1 MAVLSNF
8 YPPIVETYMPAFV
21 KTQSCR
27 VYFALSQY
35 MNKEDIKGIHVTVR
49 DQYMNLSALDPVK
62 YPSEMMLL
70 SGVLNEDSTIK
81 TDYKYYIE
89 INDNDIRNGF
99 TNNLYYKVQIR
110 FSTVESPDT
119 QAADGWLS
127 SNLSNFSEWST
138 VALIRSIPE
147 PIFSLTPVTEADK
160 IYDEENFDLIWSIVN
175 TQLRGKLEFSESTP
189 EALRSYKVILTNGDG
204 TKILSDSGEM
214 FKNISNNE
222 FVYTLKYGLSANSN
236 YKFIVEY
243 TTTNLYKETHEY
255 SFKVVADTSLNVD
268 VLMSGEKDPENGR
281 ICINVKKAE
290 IASAFTGTIVIR
302 RTSSNSNFTIWE
314 DVYKRVFNNANVIDF
329 SWNDYSIESG
339 VWYDYAVQGVSDDGK
354 RGIMTRFIEPSMV
367 IFEHMYLTG
376 ADKQLKIAFNPTV
389 SSFKRN
395 YIETKNDTIGSKYP
409 FIRRNGITE
418 YAQIPI
424 SGLIASDMD
433 EDNLFTSPE
442 EIYGENEQYYIDYNR
457 SYNIT
462 KATDIVYEKAFRD
475 KVEEFLYDGK
485 VKILRSPTE
494 GVFLVRLMDV
504 SFTPQQT
511 LGRRIWNFSATA
523 YEVAEYNEENLK
535 KYGFIIEETE

>member
-70 SGVLNEDSTIK
+70 SGVLNEDPTIK

-89 INDNDIRNGF
+89 INDSDIKNGF

-138 VALIRSIPE
+138 VTLIRSIPE
-147 PIFSLTPVTEADK
+147 PEFTFIPITNADNIYGDSFDFVWSLTDAQVEG
-160 IYDEENFDLIWSIVN
+160 ELIF
-175 TQLRGKLEFSESTP
+175 KEDTP
-189 EALRSYKVILTNGDG
+189 ETLRSYRVILTNESGI
-204 TKILSDSGEM
+204 KILSDSGEI
-214 FKNISNNE
+214 FKDITNRSFI
-222 FVYTLKYGLSANSN
+222 YTLKYGLTANTK

-243 TTTNLYKETHEY
+243 TTTNLYKATHEY
-255 SFKVVADTSLNVD
+255 NFKVEPISSITMD
-268 VLMSGEKDPENGR
+268 VLLSGRKDPENGC
-281 ICINVKKAE
+281 ICLNIKKADVE
-290 IASAFTGTIVIR
+290 TSFAGTIVIR
-302 RTSSNSNFTIWE
+302 RTSNKSNFTVWE
-314 DVYKRVFNNANVIDF
+314 DVYQKIFNGVNVIDF
-329 SWNDYSIESG
+329 EWRDFSIESG
-339 VWYDYAVQGVSDDGK
+339 VWYDYAVQVVDEQK
-354 RGIMTRFIEPSMV
+354 LRGPMTRFIEPSMV

-433 EDNLFTSPE
+433 EDNLFTSPQ
-442 EIYGENEQYYIDYNR
+442 EIYGENEQYYTDYNR

>member
-21 KTQSCR
+21 KTQPCR

-49 DQYMNLSALDPVK
+49 NQYTNSSALDPMV

-70 SGVLNEDSTIK
+70 SGVLNEDPTIK

-89 INDNDIRNGF
+89 INDSDIKNGF
-99 TNNLYYKVQIR
+99 ANDLYYRVQIR
-110 FSTVESPDT
+110 FSTVESPNT
-119 QAADGWLS
+119 QAADGWLN

-138 VALIRSIPE
+138 VTLIRSIPT
-147 PIFSLTPVTEADK
+147 PSFSFTPVKDRNDGRYDTEV
-160 IYDEENFDLIWSIVN
+160 FDFIWYTTDSQMN
-175 TQLRGKLEFSESTP
+175 GKLEFEEETP
-189 EALRSYKVILTNGDG
+189 EALRSYRVILTNESGSR
-204 TKILSDSGEM
+204 ILSDSGEI
-214 FKNISNNE
+214 FTTSNN
-222 FVYTLKYGLSANSN
+222 FTYNLKYSLTVNTR
-236 YKFIVEY
+236 YKFLVEY
-243 TTTNLYKETHEY
+243 TTTNLYKETYEY
-255 SFKVVADTSLNVD
+255 DFKVDAGAGLTID
-268 VLMSGEKDPENGR
+268 VLMSGRKDPENGR
-281 ICINVKKAE
+281 ITVNIKKAT
-290 IASAFTGTIVIR
+290 IDSPFTGAIVIKR
-302 RTSSNSNFTIWE
+302 SSNKSNFTIWE
-314 DVYKRVFNNANVIDF
+314 DMYQRNFDNVSVIDF
-329 SWNDYSIESG
+329 DWSDYSIESG
-339 VWYDYAVQGVSDDGK
+339 VWYDYAVQAVDEDK
-354 RGIMTRFIEPSMV
+354 ERGPITRFIEPSMI

-395 YIETKNDTIGSKYP
+395 YVETKSDTIGSKYP
-409 FIRRNGITE
+409 FIRRNGMTE

-433 EDNLFTSPE
+433 EDNLFTSPQ
-442 EIYGENEQYYIDYNR
+442 EIYGENEQYYTDYNR

>member
-21 KTQSCR
+21 SSQSCR

-35 MNKEDIKGIHVTVR
+35 INKEDVKGIHVTVR
-49 DQYMNLSALDPVK
+49 NQYTNLSALDPIK
-62 YPSEMMLL
+62 YPSEMILM
-70 SGVLNEDSTIK
+70 SGILQEDPEIK

-89 INDNDIRNGF
+89 INNSDIKNGF
-99 TNNLYYKVQIR
+99 TNDLCYKVQIR
-110 FSTVESPDT
+110 FSQVESPSS

-127 SNLSNFSEWST
+127 SNLSSFSEWST
-138 VALIRSIPE
+138 VTLIRGIPE
-147 PIFSLTPVTEADK
+147 PTFELNPVTAADK
-160 IYDEENFDLIWSIVN
+160 KYDEENFDLVWSVIN
-175 TQLRGKLEFSESTP
+175 TQLQGTLKFSEETS
-189 EALRSYKVILTNGDG
+189 EALRSYRVILTSADG
-204 TKILSDSGEM
+204 SKVLSDSGEL
-214 FKNISNNE
+214 FTNITNNT
-222 FVYTLKYGLSANSN
+222 FTYTLKYGLSANSN
-236 YKFIVEY
+236 YKFKVEY
-243 TTTNLYKETHEY
+243 TTTNLYKEMREY
-255 SFKVVADTSLNVD
+255 NFKVVADTGVTVD

-290 IASAFTGTIVIR
+290 IASTFTGTILIR
-302 RTSSNSNFTIWE
+302 RTSSNSNFTVWE
-314 DVYKRVFNNANVIDF
+314 DVYKRTFENANVIDF

-339 VWYDYAVQGVSDDGK
+339 VWYDYAVQGISSDGA

-367 IFEHMYLTG
+367 VFEHMYLTG
-376 ADKQLKIAFNPTV
+376 ADRQLKIAFNPTV

-409 FIRRNGITE
+409 FIRRNGVTE

-433 EDNLFTSPE
+433 EDNLFTSPQE
-442 EIYGENEQYYIDYNR
+442 LYGDNEQYYNDYNR
-457 SYNIT
+457 YYNIT
-462 KATDIVYEKAFRD
+462 KATDVVYEKAFRN

-504 SFTPQQT
+504 SFTPQQA

-535 KYGFIIEETE
+535 KYGFIVEENA

>member
-49 DQYMNLSALDPVK
+49 DQYMNLSALDPVQ

-70 SGVLNEDSTIK
+70 SGVLNEDPTIK

-89 INDNDIRNGF
+89 INDSDIKNGF
-99 TNNLYYKVQIR
+99 TNDLYYRVQIR
-110 FSTVESPDT
+110 FSTVESPNT
-119 QAADGWLS
+119 QAADGWLN

-138 VALIRSIPE
+138 VTLIRSIPT
-147 PIFSLTPVTEADK
+147 PIFSFTPVKDRNDGRYDTEVFDFIWYTTDSQMNGLLK
-160 IYDEENFDLIWSIVN
+160 FEED
-175 TQLRGKLEFSESTP
+175 TP
-189 EALRSYKVILTNGDG
+189 EALRSYRVILTNESGNR
-204 TKILSDSGEM
+204 ILSDSGEI
-214 FKNISNNE
+214 FTTNNN
-222 FVYTLKYGLSANSN
+222 FTYNLKYSLTVNTR
-236 YKFIVEY
+236 YKFLVEY
-243 TTTNLYKETHEY
+243 TTTNLYKETYEY
-255 SFKVVADTSLNVD
+255 DFKVDAGAGLTID
-268 VLMSGEKDPENGR
+268 VLMSGRKDPENG
-281 ICINVKKAE
+281 CITVNIKKAT
-290 IASAFTGTIVIR
+290 IDSVFTGAIVIKR
-302 RTSSNSNFTIWE
+302 SSNKSNFTIWE
-314 DVYKRVFNNANVIDF
+314 DMYQRNFDNASVIDF
-329 SWNDYSIESG
+329 EWSDYSIESG
-339 VWYDYAVQGVSDDGK
+339 IWYDYAVQAVDENK
-354 RGIMTRFIEPSMV
+354 ERGPITRFIEPSMV

-395 YIETKNDTIGSKYP
+395 YVETKSDTIGSKYP
-409 FIRRNGITE
+409 FIRRNGMTE

-433 EDNLFTSPE
+433 KDNLFTSPQ
-442 EIYGENEQYYIDYNR
+442 EIYGENEQYYTDYNR

-475 KVEEFLYDGK
+475 KVEEFLYNGK

-511 LGRRIWNFSATA
+511 LGRRLWNFSATA

>member
-21 KTQSCR
+21 KIQPCR

-35 MNKEDIKGIHVTVR
+35 INKEDIKGIHVTVR

-62 YPSEMMLL
+62 YPSEMILL
-70 SGVLNEDSTIK
+70 SGTLNEDPEIK

-89 INDNDIRNGF
+89 INDSDIKNGF
-99 TNNLYYKVQIR
+99 TNNSYYKVQIR
-110 FSTVESPDT
+110 FSTIESPGT

-127 SNLSNFSEWST
+127 SNLNNFSEWST
-138 VALIRSIPE
+138 VTLIRSIPE
-147 PIFSLTPVTEADK
+147 PEFTFTPITNADN
-160 IYDEENFDLIWSIVN
+160 IYGDSFDFVWSMTDAQVK
-175 TQLRGKLEFSESTP
+175 GKLKFKEDTP
-189 EALRSYKVILTNGDG
+189 ETLRSYRVILTNESGI
-204 TKILSDSGEM
+204 KILSDSGEI
-214 FKNISNNE
+214 FKDITNNS
-222 FVYTLKYGLSANSN
+222 FIYTLKYGLAANTK

-243 TTTNLYKETHEY
+243 TTTNLYKATHEY
-255 SFKVVADTSLNVD
+255 NFKVEPVSSITID
-268 VLMSGEKDPENGR
+268 VLLSGRKDPENGC
-281 ICINVKKAE
+281 ICLNIKKADVE
-290 IASAFTGTIVIR
+290 TSFSGTIVIR
-302 RTSSNSNFTIWE
+302 RTSNKSNFTVWE
-314 DVYKRVFNNANVIDF
+314 DVYQKTFNGANVIDF
-329 SWNDYSIESG
+329 EWKDFSIESG
-339 VWYDYAVQGVSDDGK
+339 VWYDYAVQVVDEQK
-354 RGIMTRFIEPSMV
+354 LRGPMTRFIEPSMI

-376 ADKQLKIAFNPTV
+376 ADRQLKIAFNPTV

-395 YIETKNDTIGSKYP
+395 YVETKNDTIGSKYP
-409 FIRRNGITE
+409 FIRRNGVTE

-433 EDNLFTSPE
+433 EDNLFTSPQE
-442 EIYGENEQYYIDYNR
+442 LYGDNEQYYNDYNR
-457 SYNIT
+457 YYNIT
-462 KATDIVYEKAFRD
+462 KATDVVYEKAFRN

-504 SFTPQQT
+504 SFTPQQA

-535 KYGFIIEETE
+535 KYGFIIEENA

>member
-70 SGVLNEDSTIK
+70 SGILNEDPTIK

-89 INDNDIRNGF
+89 INDSDIKNGF

-110 FSTVESPDT
+110 FSTVESPNT

-127 SNLSNFSEWST
+127 SNLNNFSEWST
-138 VALIRSIPE
+138 VTLIRSIPE
-147 PIFSLTPVTEADK
+147 PEFTFTPITNANNIYGDSFDFVWSMTDAQVEGELIFKED
-160 IYDEENFDLIWSIVN
+160 
-175 TQLRGKLEFSESTP
+175 TP
-189 EALRSYKVILTNGDG
+189 ETLRSYRVILTNESGI
-204 TKILSDSGEM
+204 KILSDSGEI
-214 FKNISNNE
+214 FKDITNRS
-222 FVYTLKYGLSANSN
+222 FTYTLKYGLTANTK

-243 TTTNLYKETHEY
+243 TTTNLYKATHEY
-255 SFKVVADTSLNVD
+255 NFKVEPISSITID
-268 VLMSGEKDPENGR
+268 VLLSGRKDPENGC
-281 ICINVKKAE
+281 ICLNIKKADVE
-290 IASAFTGTIVIR
+290 TSFAGTIVIR
-302 RTSSNSNFTIWE
+302 RTSNKSNFTVWE
-314 DVYKRVFNNANVIDF
+314 DVYQKTFNGTNVIDF
-329 SWNDYSIESG
+329 EWRDFSIESG
-339 VWYDYAVQGVSDDGK
+339 VWYDYAVQVVDEQK
-354 RGIMTRFIEPSMV
+354 LRGPMTRFIEPSMV

-376 ADKQLKIAFNPTV
+376 ADRQLKIAFNPTV

-395 YIETKNDTIGSKYP
+395 YIETKSDTIGSKYP

-433 EDNLFTSPE
+433 EDNLFTSPQ
-442 EIYGENEQYYIDYNR
+442 EIYGENEQYYTDYNR

-475 KVEEFLYDGK
+475 KVEEFLYNGK

>member
-21 KTQSCR
+21 NTQACR

-35 MNKEDIKGIHVTVR
+35 INKEDIKGIHVVVR
-49 DQYMNLSALDPVK
+49 DQYRNLSALDPIK

-70 SGVLNEDSTIK
+70 PGTLNEDPEVK
-81 TDYKYYIE
+81 TEYKYYIE
-89 INDNDIRNGF
+89 INNSDIKNGF

-110 FSTVESPDT
+110 FSTIESPNS

-138 VALIRSIPE
+138 VTLVRSIPT
-147 PIFSLTPVTEADK
+147 PTFSIKCGKESEW
-160 IYDEENFDLIWSIVN
+160 YDNENFDLAWSIAN
-175 TQLRGKLEFSESTP
+175 TQLIGKLTFEGNNTP
-189 EALRSYKVILTNGDG
+189 EALRSYRVILQSHSGEV
-204 TKILSDSGEM
+204 LSDSGEL
-214 FKNISNNE
+214 FSNITNNE
-222 FVYTLKYGLSANSN
+222 FIYVLKYGLSANYD

-243 TTTNLYKETHEY
+243 TTTNLYKETNEY
-255 SFKVVADTSLNVD
+255 TFKVVADSSLNMD

-281 ICINVKKAE
+281 ICINIKKAE
-290 IASAFTGTIVIR
+290 INSGFSGTLLIR
-302 RTSSNSNFTIWE
+302 RTSSKSNFTIWE
-314 DVYKRVFNNANVIDF
+314 DMYTRNFENEKVIDF
-329 SWNDYSIESG
+329 TWYDYSIESG
-339 VWYDYAVQGVSDDGK
+339 VWYDYAVQAIDPDNK
-354 RGIMTRFIEPSMV
+354 RGAMTRFIEPSMI

-376 ADKQLKIAFNPTV
+376 ADRQLKIEFNPTV

-395 YIETKNDTIGSKYP
+395 YVETKSDTLGSKYP
-409 FIRRNGITE
+409 FIRRNAITE

-433 EDNLFTSPE
+433 EDNLFTSPQ
-442 EIYGENEQYYIDYNR
+442 EIYGENEHYYHDYNR
-457 SYNIT
+457 DYNIT
-462 KATDIVYEKAFRD
+462 KVNDIVYEKAFRD
-475 KVEEFLYDGK
+475 KVEAFLCDGK
-485 VKILRSPTE
+485 VKLFRSPTE

-504 SFTPQQT
+504 SFTPQQP

-523 YEVAEYNEENLK
+523 YEVAEVNEENLK